1 MAKALGIVDQ
11 NDASRL
17 QPIDGRA
24 RIGFTQSRRPA
35 HQLPKESVTR
45 FKLRKVPHPFI
56 RRHDPVSR
64 ANDLHAANDREIR
77 AVRRHRGRDTRIGL
91 DFAGML
97 RIGLRY
103 QDERQPVAGIKQV
116 RGVRSAAETQGSE
129 LHHMVHRKKAPIA
142 WPSPEVMPTDRF
154 VSMPFVPTPTY
165 PLSQPPISL
174 SIVL

>member
-103 QDERQPVAGIKQV
+103 PDERQPVAGIKQV
-116 RGVRSAAETQGSE
+116 RGVRSAAGTQGSE
-129 LHHMVHRKKAPIA
+129 LHHMVHRKK
-142 WPSPEVMPTDRF
+142 S
-154 VSMPFVPTPTY
+154 TY
-165 PLSQPPISL
+165 RLAKSRGHAD
-174 SIVL
+174 